1 MSKKFVQIAVVFKL
15 KKMDL
20 QRVKIK
26 DLNVKIAL
34 KNSLLKIKINH
45 KNYIL
50 LISKTKR
57 F

>member
-1 MSKKFVQIAVVFKL
+1 
-15 KKMDL
+15 MDL